1 MKPAG
6 SGPRGIGLFGGSFDP
21 VHAGHLHA
29 AQAALRAFPIDRVA
43 FVPARHPPHKPGR
56 VLASGEDRLEMLKLA
71 TASEPRFLVLPI
83 ELARE
88 GPSYTIDTVRA
99 LPAALR
105 ESADVPIFLILGS
118 DNLVGLESWREA
130 AALIERVQPVVVHR
144 ADDPPERTPERA
156 VERAVEYESLA
167 RIERKL
173 GRPAA
178 ERIRSGYLRLPPV
191 PASSTAIRA
200 RLSSSVGSSPAAAE
214 VELAPAV
221 YAYIRSHGL
230 YGAER

>member
-1 MKPAG
+1 
-6 SGPRGIGLFGGSFDP
+6 LFGGSFDP

-105 ESADVPIFLILGS
+105 EPADVPIFLILGS

-130 AALIERVQPVVVHR
+130 SALIERVQPVVVHR
-144 ADDPPERTPERA
+144 AAEHAPEHAAEHA
-156 VERAVEYESLA
+156 LEHESLA
-167 RIERKL
+167 RIEREL
-173 GRPAA
+173 GRAAA
-178 ERIRSGYLRLPPV
+178 ERIRAGYLRLPPV
-191 PASSTAIRA
+191 PASSTAIRT
-200 RLSSSVGSSPAAAE
+200 RLSSSVASGSSAAE
-214 VELAPAV
+214 VELAPSV

-230 YGAER
+230 YGAVR

>member
-1 MKPAG
+1 LTP
-6 SGPRGIGLFGGSFDP
+6 SSSHPRRIGLFGGSFDP

-29 AQAALRAFPIDRVA
+29 AQAALQAFALDRVA
-43 FVPARHPPHKPGR
+43 FVPARLPPHKPGR
-56 VLASGEDRLEMLKLA
+56 VLASGADRLEMLRLA
-71 TASEPRFLVLPI
+71 TAGEPRFVVLGL
-83 ELARE
+83 ELERE

-99 LPAALR
+99 LPAALG
-105 ESADVPIFLILGS
+105 EAEDVPIYLILGS

-144 ADDPPERTPERA
+144 SEDPDGA
-156 VERAVEYESLA
+156 LQQ
-167 RIERKL
+167 IERKL
-173 GRPAA
+173 GPALA

-200 RLSSSVGSSPAAAE
+200 RLADSRQHGPRETE

-221 YAYIRSHGL
+221 HDYICAHGL
-230 YGAER
+230 YGAAR